1 MTAAWLWP
9 AAIEAAITA
18 SILAGSYL
26 LARVVSWLVGRLFER
41 TVARTASSLDDRL
54 LSALKRPLTY
64 ALFLLGANAAIERL
78 QVEGRW
84 AQRLDTFLFVF
95 GALILTYALA
105 RAYGIVME
113 WYATESVAAR
123 EGQLAA
129 EFGPFLAKAGKVFLA
144 LVCLI
149 AVLEHLR
156 VDVRSLVVSLGV
168 GSLAVGLAAQDTLA
182 NMFAGFA
189 LMLDRPFKVGERIA
203 LSTGEVGDVIAIGMR
218 ATRIRTLDDTI
229 LIVPNSTLVKDRVVN
244 MSQPNRNLTLRL
256 EVGVA
261 YGSDLDRA
269 KALMAAAARGC
280 EYVEPSREPVVLAT
294 RFADFSVNLM
304 LVCWAKDYTQAG
316 LAGSSVREAIHRDFA
331 REGIE
336 IPFPIRKVLHEG
348 APGPAAGAA

>member
-1 MTAAWLWP
+1 MTPAWLWP
-9 AAIEAAITA
+9 AAIEAAITV

-26 LARVVSWLVGRLFER
+26 LARVVSWVVGRLFER

-84 AQRLDTFLFVF
+84 AERLDTFLFVF

-189 LMLDRPFKVGERIA
+189 LMLDRPFKVGDRIA
-203 LSTGEVGDVIAIGMR
+203 LSTGETGDVVAIGMR

-229 LIVPNSTLVKDRVVN
+229 LIVPNAALVKDRVVN
-244 MSQPNRNLTLRL
+244 VSLPNRNLTLRL

-261 YGSDLDRA
+261 YGTDLDRA
-269 KALMAAAARGC
+269 RALMAAAARGC
-280 EYVEPSREPVVLAT
+280 AYVEPSREPVVLAT
-294 RFADFSVNLM
+294 RFADFSVTLM
-304 LVCWAKDYTQAG
+304 LVCWAKDYAEAG
-316 LAGSSVREAIHRDFA
+316 LAGSAVREAIHRDFA

-348 APGPAAGAA
+348 PAGPAAGAA